1 MIRKLCAKLIAPFRR
16 MTHYEAIEYLRS
28 KGSEISHE
36 SDLGAADEVALTE
49 GSETPIFIEKWPK
62 SIKASI

>member
-1 MIRKLCAKLIAPFRR
+1 